1 MHPCAGASL
10 CNLPCDNRGNAM
22 IFRLAISE
30 YDAHTERGYVEFRA
44 NDGDGGMII
53 SCILTFRTKS
63 KLSKHEIKHEIVR
76 KARHALKRASAA
88 T

>member
-1 MHPCAGASL
+1 
-10 CNLPCDNRGNAM
+10 M

-53 SCILTFRTKS
+53 SCIL
-63 KLSKHEIKHEIVR
+63 
-76 KARHALKRASAA
+76 KRSEVLTSAPA
-88 T
+88 TPGA